1 MKEELKHL
9 IPKVRQGMRR
19 QPLAAGTDSHLPLSV
34 CPCGSCNDLATFEPR
49 APLQSC
55 WV

>member
-9 IPKVRQGMRR
+9 IPKVRQGKRR

-34 CPCGSCNDLATFEPR
+34 CPCALCNDLATLEPR
-49 APLQSC
+49 EALQSC
-55 WV
+55 